1 MPIKYPPNSRFLPSN
16 RKLKSTSYSR
26 RQQIWNLNKRNAILY
41 VIPGFLFL
49 LILLSSVLFQGGSIQ
64 NIDTLHCLELVASK
78 QSEST
83 FHLAIQDCTDQKWTI
98 TNILTLLPQ

>member
-1 MPIKYPPNSRFLPSN
+1 MRHLEALFPDFA
-16 RKLKSTSYSR
+16 
-26 RQQIWNLNKRNAILY
+26 NLTQ
-41 VIPGFLFL
+41 
-49 LILLSSVLFQGGSIQ
+49 LSSLFQGGAIQ